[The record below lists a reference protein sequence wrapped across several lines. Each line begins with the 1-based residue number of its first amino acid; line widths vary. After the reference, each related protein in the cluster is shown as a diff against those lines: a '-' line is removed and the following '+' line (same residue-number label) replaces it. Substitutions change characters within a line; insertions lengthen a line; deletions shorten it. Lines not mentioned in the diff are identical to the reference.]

1 MIKHNEI
8 IQLGLLI
15 LFICILVYCISVMS
29 NNEGY
34 YSYMDQEISERP
46 EEPENDFK
54 SEGGSYKELERE
66 SGKIKPAEG
75 SCKSNT
81 DPATLCLT
89 YDSCCNGPNG
99 SNCLCKNP
107 IIKDCVSMYEECL
120 QNNYLSEK
128 NMSYLGNQNK
138 HKVCRNILQNCCGI
152 VKDIKIDANYQQV
165 KMKIGNDKICDVQDS
180 TPEMCKNMCNLNK
193 DCKGYI
199 FNKFSKEC
207 NVYSGEFLDKRKAY
221 AKSDNNYQ
229 QFVKE
234 GFKSGNDN
242 VSGNGNGGDLDAM
255 NICKNYDEKC
265 GDTGKLSGNSNAC
278 ICKHSITQD
287 CKNQYQKCL
296 KKDIEGLD
304 SKLKKKYCQNMF
316 GSCCQA
322 INNIDVGERFK
333 YEEPVGGAGISSNMV
348 CYQEDAGLNLQK
360 CQTRCTNNPDCNY
373 IDTNTGLTTELRGD
387 GNLYCGLYKG
397 SPGYYNSGSTM
408 KKRTMGKTI
417 YIKKEITEKDK
428 IKEELDKDE

>member
-1 MIKHNEI
+1 MIKHNQI

-15 LFICILVYCISVMS
+15 LFISILVYCISAMIK
-29 NNEGY
+29 NEGY
-34 YSYMDQEISERP
+34 NSYMDQEISERP

-54 SEGGSYKELERE
+54 SEGGSYKELQKE

-89 YDSCCNGPNG
+89 YDSCCSGPNG

-107 IIKDCVSMYEECL
+107 IIKDCVKMYDECL
-120 QNNYLSEK
+120 ENKYLSDK

-152 VKDIKIDANYQQV
+152 VKDIKVDANYQQV
-165 KMKIGNDKICDVQDS
+165 KMKIGEEQICDVQDS
-180 TPEMCKNMCNLNK
+180 TPKMCQNMCNLNK
-193 DCKGYI
+193 ECKGYI
-199 FNKFSKEC
+199 FNKFSNEC
-207 NVYSGEFLDKRKAY
+207 IIYSGDFLDKRKAY

-234 GFKSGNDN
+234 GF
-242 VSGNGNGGDLDAM
+242 VSSDGKGDLNAM
-255 NICKNYDEKC
+255 NICKNYDKNC
-265 GDTGKLSGNSNAC
+265 SDTDKLSENNNSC

-304 SKLKKKYCQNMF
+304 NKLKKKYCQNMF

-322 INNIDVGERFK
+322 INNIDVSERFK
-333 YEEPVGGAGISSNMV
+333 YEEPVGGNGISSNMI
-348 CYQEDAGLNLQK
+348 CYQEDVGLNLPECQK
-360 CQTRCTNNPDCNY
+360 RCTNNPDCNY
-373 IDTNTGLTTELRGD
+373 IDTNTGLPQKLRGD

-397 SPGYYNSGSTM
+397 SPGSYNSGSTM
-408 KKRTMGKTI
+408 KKKSMGKTI

-428 IKEELDKDE
+428 IKEELDKDD